1 MESVPSLLS
10 LVIFMEKNNIK
21 ILFVTEKWCEG
32 NPSMGLTNNYH
43 NLFGSLE
50 NCNFKN
56 IEFSIVHIDEYSL
69 LKKQHID
76 NFLPKFCVTY
86 KPDVIIFSLLGK
98 SPLNPTAKSY
108 KAIKDLNIKT
118 IFMWPDMRP
127 DWGIAEVEDLEKENF
142 SDLHVCWGSEKI
154 IPTQHGD
161 KIMWMWAPQDDSLY
175 KPVKE
180 QDIPVSFI
188 GSTRHYERQV
198 YLSQLIKNGV
208 QIFLDGGQ
216 REKGLTPEQYASYIG
231 RSKISI
237 NFPASDV
244 GDQCKGRV
252 WEILSSRSMML
263 ERKNEATKKMLTP
276 GHDYIEYENV
286 EDLQNKITYYLNNP
300 EERDRIALQGH
311 LTYKDKYTASH
322 FWKKTLGA
330 IGYEI

>member
-1 MESVPSLLS
+1 
-10 LVIFMEKNNIK
+10 MEKSNIK
-21 ILFVTEKWCEG
+21 ILFITEKWCEG

-50 NCNFKN
+50 NCNFENVEFN
-56 IEFSIVHIDEYSL
+56 IIHIDEYSI

-76 NFLPKFCVTY
+76 GFIPTVCDRY
-86 KPDVIIFSLLGK
+86 KPDVVIFSLLGK
-98 SPLNPTAKSY
+98 SPLNPTSKSY
-108 KAIKDLNIKT
+108 SHIKDLGIKT

-127 DWGIAEVEDLEKENF
+127 DWGISEVDELEKNGF

-154 IPTQHGD
+154 IPTQYGE
-161 KIMWMWAPQDDSLY
+161 KILWLWAPQDEELY
-175 KPVKE
+175 TPIDE

-198 YLSQLIKNGV
+198 YLRQLVNNGV
-208 QIFLDGGQ
+208 EIFLEGGQ
-216 REKGLTPEQYASYIG
+216 REKGLTPEQYASYIR

-237 NFPASDV
+237 NFPGSDV

-263 ERKNEATKKMLTP
+263 ERKNEATRKMLTP
-276 GHDYIEYENV
+276 GIDYIEYDNV
-286 EDLQNKITYYLNNP
+286 EDLQNKITYYLNNS
-300 EERDRIALQGH
+300 EERDKIASQGH
-311 LTYKDKYTASH
+311 KTYKEKYTATH

-330 IGYEI
+330 IGYEV